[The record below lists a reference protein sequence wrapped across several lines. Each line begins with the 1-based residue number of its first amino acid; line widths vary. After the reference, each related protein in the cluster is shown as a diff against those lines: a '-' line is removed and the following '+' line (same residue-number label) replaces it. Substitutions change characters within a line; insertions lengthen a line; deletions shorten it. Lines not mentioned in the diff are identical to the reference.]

1 MEAGKASPLQPRPSG
16 RSYDDEAVFAEYLQV
31 AGGVGCFLRAS
42 GGSWRGQWGQ
52 DPMLGSKLQR
62 HHHFPDC
69 PPPSRPSPSFI
80 FGIPLVPGAAAPWG
94 DSRHG
99 ELLPPRPQG
108 LWAAPGPWGQRAL
121 FT

>member
-31 AGGVGCFLRAS
+31 AGGVGCCLRAS

-69 PPPSRPSPSFI
+69 PPHPAPPPLSFL
-80 FGIPLVPGAAAPWG
+80 G
-94 DSRHG
+94 SH
-99 ELLPPRPQG
+99 
-108 LWAAPGPWGQRAL
+108 
-121 FT
+121 